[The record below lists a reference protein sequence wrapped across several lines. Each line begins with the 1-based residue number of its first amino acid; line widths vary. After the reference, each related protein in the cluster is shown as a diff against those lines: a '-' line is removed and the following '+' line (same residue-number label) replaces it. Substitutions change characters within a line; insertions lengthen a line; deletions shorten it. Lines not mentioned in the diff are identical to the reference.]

1 MKYDCVKHALT
12 RDNGELVTTL
22 APGVTTKEGYALA
35 DGFVGGNE
43 IVTPHEDT
51 FDLVNDLMDRILEQ
65 EEKVEA
71 SNETID
77 ELEEM
82 IDHLKQAVAVANA
95 AAVPAVPVGMEVAP

>member
-12 RDNGELVTTL
+12 RDNGELVATL
-22 APGVTTKEGYALA
+22 APGVTTEEGHAMA
-35 DGFVGGNE
+35 DGLVAGNE
-43 IVTPHEDT
+43 IVTPYEDT
-51 FDLVNDLMDRILEQ
+51 FDLVKDMRERILGL
-65 EEKVEA
+65 EEEVEA

-95 AAVPAVPVGMEVAP
+95 AAVPAVPVEMEVAP